1 MHPRRHTGPPRL
13 LVQRGSL
20 LVQRGSLLSCLLVQS
35 GSLLSCLLLRASAAT
50 AWCEGVGEGLSCLPK
65 NVTTLEEV

>member
-1 MHPRRHTGPPRL
+1 MRQHRCLRLALLLAPRL
-13 LVQRGSL
+13 LVQR
-20 LVQRGSLLSCLLVQS
+20 

-50 AWCEGVGEGLSCLPK
+50 AWCEGVGEGLSCLPN